1 MDKGW
6 TVELAEQLAVPLE
19 ATGRST
25 APDWQDRCTDADP
38 PAEELRTERT
48 KMTGRSVEFR
58 LWGQVAAYRDGERVD
73 LGTEKEQCLLVALAG
88 KSTRVRRDAL
98 PEWLW
103 DDPPDSAASEID
115 RYMTRLRGR
124 LVAAGIGD
132 LLENRNRLCRLDVVD
147 AQVDVRRFEALIARA
162 RSVAD
167 GQAATLLAEALE
179 LAEGVPLAGLRS
191 RRIDAY
197 RTALVE
203 QRLAARIRLAEIEIG
218 LGRYRE
224 CVPGLVELFLEHPG
238 NAEVTRLTMS
248 SLHFAGRT
256 QDALDT
262 FATHRKQVVENG
274 GLEVDAE
281 LGKLQRLIMDN
292 AESLRR
298 PVVQRPAHVIPVPF
312 PPPQEVQR
320 ELIVVLR
327 PDDEDLTALRTAIS
341 RSFRRDGIDVSVAD
355 DRLVCVVPADV
366 PHAEVVTSWLDRVAA
381 EVRFPVRVGVSVE
394 DEELATELAG
404 SDYAR
409 RVLAAARTKNLVVV
423 VSDELHEA
431 VVRRQGGPNELR
443 SYRQVEEYP
452 GGWVRVPGY
461 SVPPRPVRVEER
473 RRGPRSGDVLKGPT
487 VYVQGRARI
496 GEQFNAAVINMN
508 ARRRDER

>member
-1 MDKGW
+1 
-6 TVELAEQLAVPLE
+6 
-19 ATGRST
+19 
-25 APDWQDRCTDADP
+25 
-38 PAEELRTERT
+38 
-48 KMTGRSVEFR
+48 MTGRSVEFR